1 VIPTLHL
8 HGVLSPIDYNSSN
21 QFPGFGKKTLE
32 DPSKTTAQAG
42 EFTVHSR
49 QNTTSVS
56 TPQATIFKISDQFSN
71 QSTVDKA
78 NESMK
83 ALLLTEVKKLQVV
96 DLPEPSCG
104 PEDIVVRVQ
113 ACGICGS
120 DIHGFDGSSGRRI
133 PPLVMGHE
141 AAGIVTE
148 IGENVRGL
156 AVGDR
161 VTFDSTVS
169 CGSCHYCRKGSI
181 NLCENRQVLGVSC
194 NEFRRQGAFAELV
207 TVPQNIAYPI
217 PDSLPFEHAAMIEAV
232 SIAVHATNRTPRSIG
247 GSVVVVGAGMIGL
260 LCIQTLKIA
269 GFSKII
275 AVDLEDEKLQLAK
288 TLGATHTVNARTED
302 PVNAVLNWTNQR
314 GADAAMEVVGANK
327 PVSTCFQVV
336 RRGGSVTLVGN
347 LTPSVELP
355 LQTVVTRE
363 LSIYGSCASNGEI
376 PQCIE
381 LLASGAIQVAPLI
394 TATTDL
400 ENTPNWFD
408 RLYAGEKGAMKV
420 IVTP

>member
-1 VIPTLHL
+1 
-8 HGVLSPIDYNSSN
+8 
-21 QFPGFGKKTLE
+21 
-32 DPSKTTAQAG
+32 
-42 EFTVHSR
+42 
-49 QNTTSVS
+49 
-56 TPQATIFKISDQFSN
+56 
-71 QSTVDKA
+71 
-78 NESMK
+78 MK

-96 DLPEPSCG
+96 DLPEPKCG
-104 PEDIVVRVQ
+104 PGDLLVRVR

-141 AAGIVTE
+141 AAGVVTA
-148 IGENVRGL
+148 IGEGVRGFQ
-156 AVGDR
+156 VGDR

-169 CGSCHYCRKGSI
+169 CGSCHFCKLGSI

-194 NEFRRQGAFAELV
+194 KEFRRQGAFAEYV
-207 TVPQNIAYPI
+207 TVPQNIAYHI

-232 SIAVHATNRTPRSIG
+232 SIAVHATNRTPRNLG
-247 GSVVVVGAGMIGL
+247 GSVAVIGAGMIGL

-269 GFSKII
+269 GYSKII
-275 AVDLEDEKLQLAK
+275 AVDLEDEKLELAK
-288 TLGATHTVNARTED
+288 KLGATHSVNARNQD
-302 PVNAVLNWTNQR
+302 PVAAILEWTGGR
-314 GADAAMEVVGANK
+314 GCDAAMEVVGANK

-336 RRGGSVTLVGN
+336 RKGGSVTLVGN
-347 LTPSVELP
+347 LTPTVELP

-363 LSIYGSCASNGEI
+363 LSVYGSCASNGEI

-381 LLASGAIQVAPLI
+381 LLTSGAIQVAPLI

-420 IVTP
+420 IVKP

>member
-1 VIPTLHL
+1 V
-8 HGVLSPIDYNSSN
+8 
-21 QFPGFGKKTLE
+21 
-32 DPSKTTAQAG
+32 
-42 EFTVHSR
+42 
-49 QNTTSVS
+49 
-56 TPQATIFKISDQFSN
+56 
-71 QSTVDKA
+71 
-78 NESMK
+78 K
-83 ALLLTEVKKLQVV
+83 ALLLSEVKKLQVV
-96 DLPEPSCG
+96 EMPVPACG
-104 PEDIVVRVQ
+104 PTDLLVKVK

-141 AAGIVTE
+141 AAGIVQDVGADVQGFK
-148 IGENVRGL
+148 I
-156 AVGDR
+156 GDR

-169 CGSCHYCRKGSI
+169 CGKCHYCRKGSI

-194 NEFRRQGAFAELV
+194 NEFRRQGAFAEFV
-207 TVPQNIAYPI
+207 TVPQNIAYHI

-232 SIAVHATNRTPRSIG
+232 SIAVHAANRTPRSIG
-247 GSVVVVGAGMIGL
+247 GSVVVVGSGMIGL

-269 GFSKII
+269 GFAKII

-288 TLGATHTVNARTED
+288 KLGATHTINAKTED
-302 PVNAVLNWTNQR
+302 TVSLVLRWTEGR

-336 RRGGSVTLVGN
+336 RRGGAVTLVGN

-363 LSIYGSCASNGEI
+363 LSVYGSCASNGEI

-400 ENTPNWFD
+400 ENTPQWFD